1 MQIWCGTINVR
12 KFLKGGLKIMGK
24 NNKITFGGFSWYED
38 ERGHHLGLTRG
49 KDGKETFVEL
59 KTGEKVP
66 VTRILSN
73 DQKCV
78 YEVIEGT
85 NNALYSSVNALA
97 INLEEHIYSSLGLKG
112 KLIQY
117 NIYKALLKDRFSV
130 KDIIGLQDDINKLDE
145 MLKSKKLAERENAE
159 KRKQL
164 KDDYLDSLFKD

>member
-1 MQIWCGTINVR
+1 
-12 KFLKGGLKIMGK
+12 MGK

-38 ERGHHLGLTRG
+38 ERGHHLGLTRE

-66 VTRILSN
+66 VTRVLSN

-97 INLEEHIYSSLGLKG
+97 INLEDHMYSSLGLKG

-117 NIYKALLKDRFSV
+117 NINKALQKDRYSV
-130 KDIIGLQDDINKLDE
+130 EDIIRLQDNIEKLDE
-145 MLKSKKLAERENAE
+145 MLKSKKLAERESAE
-159 KRKQL
+159 KREQQRN
-164 KDDYLDSLFKD
+164 DYLDSLFKD